1 MKKILWIGLLLVGN
15 LLYAGK
21 VELSGAVFSD
31 NQKMLTS
38 RFMGFVKSVNVS
50 EGDRVK
56 KGQLLYEIDSKEI
69 DSMRAQ
75 VELAIQQ
82 AQLSLQMYRNQHTN
96 LLLNLSRNKRLYRKD
111 MVAKYKVETLEL
123 AEKNLL
129 DMIKVAEAQ
138 VAQAKARLQEVNN
151 QYNYLKVKAPND
163 GVVVKKNINEGEMAM
178 PGMPAI
184 ILTDLSKLYI
194 STEVAESDLK
204 HIKVGKRV
212 QVEIPSA
219 GIKSEGKVSAII
231 PSSNPM
237 THTFRIKITFDKGDK
252 IVYPGLYSKITFE
265 N

>member
-1 MKKILWIGLLLVGN
+1 MRKIILGLVLVVN
-15 LLYAGK
+15 FLYAGK
-21 VELSGAVFSD
+21 IELSGAVYSD

-69 DSMRAQ
+69 DSAREQ

-82 AQLSLQMYRNQHTN
+82 ARLSLQMYRNQHTN
-96 LLLNLSRNKRLYRKD
+96 VLLNLSRNKRLFRKD
-111 MVAKYKVETLEL
+111 MVSKYQVETLQL
-123 AEKNLL
+123 AEKNLR
-129 DMIKVAEAQ
+129 DMIKVAEKQ
-138 VAQAKARLQEVNN
+138 VEQAKARLEEVMN

-163 GVVVKKNINEGEMAM
+163 GVVVKKTINQGEMAM

-184 ILTDLSKLYI
+184 ILTDLSKLFI
-194 STEVAESDLK
+194 QTEIAESDLK
-204 HIKVGKRV
+204 NVKLGKSV
-212 QVEIPSA
+212 KVEIPSA
-219 GIKSEGKVSAII
+219 GINGLGKVSAII

-237 THTFRIKITFDKGDK
+237 THTFRIKISFDKGDK
-252 IVYPGLYSKITFE
+252 VVYPGLYSKITFE

>member
-1 MKKILWIGLLLVGN
+1 MKRVLIAGLFVAN
-15 LLYAGK
+15 IVYAGK
-21 VELSGAVFSD
+21 IELSGSVFSD

-38 RFMGFVKSVNVS
+38 RFMGFIKSVNVS

-69 DSMRAQ
+69 DSARAQ

-82 AQLSLQMYRNQHTN
+82 ARLSLQMYRNQHTN
-96 LLLNLSRNKRLYRKD
+96 LALNLARNKRLYRKD
-111 MVAKYKVETLEL
+111 MVAKYQVETLEL
-123 AEKNLL
+123 AEKNLV
-129 DMIKVAEAQ
+129 DMIKVAEKQ
-138 VAQAKARLQEVNN
+138 VEQAKARLEEVNN

-204 HIKVGKRV
+204 HIKVGKEV
-212 QVEIPSA
+212 DITIPSA
-219 GIKSEGKVSAII
+219 GVSCKGKISAVI

-237 THTFRIKITFDKGDK
+237 THTFRIKINFNSDGK
-252 IVYPGLYSKITFE
+252 IVYPGLYSKISFTD
-265 N
+265 

>member
-1 MKKILWIGLLLVGN
+1 MKKILWLGLLLGN

-69 DSMRAQ
+69 DSMRSQ

-82 AQLSLQMYRNQHTN
+82 AELSLQMYRNQHTN
-96 LLLNLSRNKRLYRKD
+96 LLLNLSRNKRLFRKD

-204 HIKVGKRV
+204 HIKVGKSV
-212 QVEIPSA
+212 HVEIPSA
-219 GIKSEGKVSAII
+219 GIQSEGKVSAII